1 MENYLE
7 IEDYLYAT
15 QNLYLYGQTIL
26 FFMYLVLLLKGS
38 KIRLR
43 KIIKCH
49 IFFFFTCTKNNFL
62 KL

>member
-15 QNLYLYGQTIL
+15 QNLYLYRQTIL

-49 IFFFFTCTKNNFL
+49 IFFFSHVL
-62 KL
+62 KITF